1 MATDKQQGI
10 ADEVVDQ
17 LLEGRDPATVFESG
31 GLIDELKKR
40 LAERMLNAELDHH
53 LTGAAEEAA
62 GNYRNGYSQKTV
74 ITDSGKI
81 ELSIP
86 RDRHGRFDPVLI
98 GKYRRRFA
106 GFDEK
111 IIALYARG
119 MTTREIAEHV
129 GELYGAEISPDLVSA
144 VTDAVL
150 EEVGGWQSRGLDAT
164 YAIVFF
170 DAIRVKIRN
179 EGMVSNRAVYLAIGI
194 RCSGHKEILGIWI
207 EQTEGAKFWLR
218 VMSELKN
225 RGVQDL
231 LIAVVDGLKGFPEAI
246 TAVFPKTVVQT
257 CIVHLIR
264 YSMQFVSWK
273 ERKLISAALKPIYQ
287 AESAA
292 AARERLE
299 DFDAGP
305 WGQKYPAIA
314 QSWRRNWE
322 QVIPFFAFAPEL
334 RKIIYTTNAIESLN
348 AEVRKA
354 VRIRGHFPSE
364 EAATK
369 LIYLVPAQGSGA
381 LEKSADFLAGC
392 QGAIGDS
399 IRGALRGGA
408 MKMAAVLKSPIAF
421 APARRQGGRAQ
432 SAPTYVALD
441 CDRRSGSKG
450 DYAVADATAAL
461 INHWLQKHEIP
472 DTTRR
477 GSGKAR
483 GGGDSLRP
491 SAGGE
496 SVYYSRG
503 VVHDVARTSCRRRDD
518 QLCLRCCP
526 RAPGGE
532 LGSTGSASSGPN
544 MLPLWIVNCSSGSAR
559 LSCRSRDPFISS
571 GTSQWRINDS
581 LIVPR
586 SRPVSLSF

>member
-369 LIYLVPAQGSGA
+369 LIYLVLRKVQARWKNPPIFWQAAKAQ
-381 LEKSADFLAGC
+381 LA
-392 QGAIGDS
+392 
-399 IRGALRGGA
+399 IRFEERF
-408 MKMAAVLKSPIAF
+408 VV
-421 APARRQGGRAQ
+421 AQ
-432 SAPTYVALD
+432 
-441 CDRRSGSKG
+441 
-450 DYAVADATAAL
+450 
-461 INHWLQKHEIP
+461 
-472 DTTRR
+472 
-477 GSGKAR
+477 
-483 GGGDSLRP
+483 
-491 SAGGE
+491 
-496 SVYYSRG
+496 
-503 VVHDVARTSCRRRDD
+503 
-518 QLCLRCCP
+518 
-526 RAPGGE
+526 
-532 LGSTGSASSGPN
+532 
-544 MLPLWIVNCSSGSAR
+544 
-559 LSCRSRDPFISS
+559 
-571 GTSQWRINDS
+571 
-581 LIVPR
+581 
-586 SRPVSLSF
+586 